1 MTAHATS
8 RNDAAGHDAVAAPFT
23 ASGASRAAGAADGVL
38 RPRLVRTRFREK
50 PLRLADTQPVNPAC
64 PVCQR
69 TPFEPV
75 SALVTTRG
83 ERVLERAHCASC
95 GHLAFSRM
103 PSEAW
108 FQALYRHEFEN
119 VGAAPPA
126 PPKKESI
133 AILDVLLPRMAPGPA
148 RILDVGCGY
157 GSALQNFRALGHSE
171 LFGVEPSDR
180 RAQVAR
186 AAGFHVAHRTAES
199 MLDDPIIQGGV
210 PFDVV
215 YSWHAFEHVFDVRRA
230 LGNAVRALRAGGLLF
245 ICVPHQEA
253 EHFVQM
259 AHYLPHIHSFSN
271 ESLRALM
278 EASGLEVVYEDGSLR
293 MIGRKREDAAA
304 GRSALPPTDHRERLR
319 LKFIRDFGLRK
330 LPELGDGDVCF
341 QYSDYRGSREALE
354 PSFGKFRRLDEKL
367 PGKIAARVL
376 SRLGGVEARAESL
389 PYRLGTR
396 WLGATT
402 RQPGPFVIGRAQM
415 GVPARGALPKLDFVY
430 ERDSVRAWHK

>member
-1 MTAHATS
+1 M
-8 RNDAAGHDAVAAPFT
+8 AAPL
-23 ASGASRAAGAADGVL
+23 ASEVSHAPPSDAIAGAAPDGVL
-38 RPRLVRTRFREK
+38 RPSVVRTRFRIK
-50 PLRLADTQPVNPAC
+50 PLRFADTQPVNPVC
-64 PVCQR
+64 PVCQSAR
-69 TPFEPV
+69 FERV
-75 SALVTTRG
+75 TALVTTGG

-95 GHLAFSRM
+95 GHLAFGRM

-119 VGAAPPA
+119 VGEAPAA

-133 AILDVLLPRMAPGPA
+133 AILDVLLPRMAEGPA
-148 RILDVGCGY
+148 RILDIGCGY

-180 RAQVAR
+180 RARVAR
-186 AAGFHVAHRTAES
+186 DAGFHVAHRTAES
-199 MLDDPIIQGGV
+199 MLDDPIVQRGM
-210 PFDVV
+210 PFDVI

-230 LGNAVRALRAGGLLF
+230 LGNAVRALRPGGLLF

-293 MIGRKREDAAA
+293 MIGRKRGDGGAEP
-304 GRSALPPTDHRERLR
+304 SAPRPTDHRERLR

-330 LPELGDGDVCF
+330 LPELGGGDVCL
-341 QYSDYRGSREALE
+341 QYGDYRGSREALE

-367 PGKIAARVL
+367 PGKLAARVL
-376 SRLGGVEARAESL
+376 SRLGGLEERTEGL
-389 PYRLGTR
+389 PYRLRMR

-402 RQPGPFVIGRAQM
+402 RQPGPLVIGRAQM
-415 GVPARGALPKLDFVY
+415 AVPARGALPKLDFVY

>member
-8 RNDAAGHDAVAAPFT
+8 AKDAAGHDAAGSHASDPAA
-23 ASGASRAAGAADGVL
+23 ARAASAPDGVL
-38 RPRLVRTRFREK
+38 RPRLFRTRFRDK
-50 PLRLADTQPVNPAC
+50 PLRFADTEQVNSSC
-64 PVCQR
+64 PVCQNAR
-69 TPFEPV
+69 FEPV
-75 SALVTTRG
+75 TALVTAGG
-83 ERVLERAHCASC
+83 ERVLERAHCAGC

-119 VGAAPPA
+119 VGQAPSA
-126 PPKKESI
+126 PPKKESV
-133 AILDVLLPRMAPGPA
+133 AILDVLLPRMSEGPA

-157 GSALQNFRALGHSE
+157 GSALENFRALGHSE
-171 LFGVEPSDR
+171 LYGLEPSDR
-180 RAQVAR
+180 RARVAR
-186 AAGFHVAHRTAES
+186 DAGFSVAHRTAES
-199 MLDDPIIQGGV
+199 MLDDPIIQRGV
-210 PFDVV
+210 PFDVI

-230 LGNAVRALRAGGLLF
+230 LGNAVRALRPGGLLF

-259 AHYLPHIHSFSN
+259 AHYLPHIHSFSS

-278 EASGLEVVYEDGSLR
+278 EGNGLEVVYEDASLR
-293 MIGRKREDAAA
+293 MIGRKREEGAPPL
-304 GRSALPPTDHRERLR
+304 GSPRPTDHRERLR

-330 LPELGDGDVCF
+330 LPELGRGDVCL
-341 QYSDYRGSREALE
+341 QYSDYRGGRETLE
-354 PSFGKFRRLDEKL
+354 PSFGKFQRLDAKL
-367 PGKIAARVL
+367 PGKLAARVL
-376 SRLGGVEARAESL
+376 STLGGVGERAESL

-402 RQPGPFVIGRAQM
+402 RQAGPLVIGRAQM
-415 GVPARGALPKLDFVY
+415 AVPARGALPKLDFVY